1 MAPNRMGSHKDVA
14 DTLIKDFC
22 LAILDTSILFLV
34 AQNFVKLNDIFLFGE
49 GCSLVVPI
57 HVVNELNKLS
67 AKPTEK
73 GRLALWIL
81 RNLLSNFKIMEVNLE
96 KCEPSEADC
105 AIIELSKTF
114 SKSTKLIVLTAD
126 SRLRKELIKYG
137 VEVVWYRK
145 AKNRLESVTLF

>member
-1 MAPNRMGSHKDVA
+1 MGPHKDVV
-14 DTLIKDFC
+14 DTIFSNFC

-34 AQNFVKLNDIFLFGE
+34 AQNLVKLNDIFIFSE
-49 GCSLVVPI
+49 GCNLVVPI

-67 AKPTEK
+67 AKSTEK

-81 RNLLSNFKIMEVNLE
+81 RNLLGSFQIIEVNLE
-96 KCEPSEADC
+96 KCKPSEADC

-114 SKSTKLIVLTAD
+114 SKDTKLIVLTAD
-126 SRLRKELIKYG
+126 SKLRKELIKYG

-145 AKNRLESVTLF
+145 AKNKLESTALF